1 MIRISSES
9 SAPLRLLRADG
20 DYTVRFSRRYGFA
33 SEASMKSR
41 ERLRAAAG
49 AFAPEEAPEFEFL
62 VQDLPSGVQ
71 LVAGRGCEIES
82 EDGIRWK
89 IRSDSG
95 VYFADVVAVQD
106 RQPLSLAP
114 EESSSSYTKIFVAL
128 VLLAVLPFFV
138 REWATQQE
146 EVQTQKTEEVAPVI
160 LRAEKPP
167 EPPRPQPP
175 AQTAIDPKM
184 KARKAVSQQLGFLGV
199 LGKKDLK
206 KVMGGLPT
214 EAKQV
219 TAGAGPGGD
228 AGSGGEML
236 AGMGRGLHKTTV
248 GNSGVSGLGGIG
260 KHGAGGGAGGY
271 GDTAFGGAGGKSLS
285 LPLSREAVMEEGL
298 DRNQIQATIMR
309 YLSQVRAC
317 YEEGLNRNPALI
329 GQVTMGFEVG
339 GQGQVNF
346 ANVQRSSLG
355 DRPVES
361 CISAK
366 MLGWKFPQPRGGKS
380 VKVSYPFMLRPIRS

>member
-1 MIRISSES
+1 LIRISSES
-9 SAPLRLLRADG
+9 NNPIRLLNGDG
-20 DYTVRFSRRYGFA
+20 GYKVRFHKRYGFA
-33 SEASMKSR
+33 SDASYKSR
-41 ERLRAAAG
+41 EKLRLASG
-49 AFAPEEAPEFEFL
+49 TFAPEDKEEFSFKVERTGDRL
-62 VQDLPSGVQ
+62 K
-71 LVAGRGCEIES
+71 LVAVEGCEVEAVDS
-82 EDGIRWK
+82 LKWR
-89 IRSDSG
+89 IRSEFG
-95 VYFADVVAVQD
+95 LYFVDEVAVQD
-106 RQPLSLAP
+106 RAPIQLAP
-114 EESSSSYTKIFVAL
+114 EKGSNAYTKIFVAL
-128 VLLAVLPFFV
+128 VLLAVLPFFI
-138 REWATQQE
+138 REWSNQKEIETA
-146 EVQTQKTEEVAPVI
+146 QKTEEIAPVV
-160 LRAEKPP
+160 LRPEKPVP
-167 EPPRPQPP
+167 PPRVEPPV
-175 AQTAIDPKM
+175 QTAIDPKM
-184 KARKAVSQQLGFLGV
+184 KMRKAVSQQLGFLGV

-248 GNSGVSGLGGIG
+248 GNSGVAGLGGIG
-260 KHGAGGGAGGY
+260 THGAGGGEGGY

-339 GQGQVNF
+339 GAGQVNYS
-346 ANVQRSSLG
+346 NVQRSSLG
-355 DRPVES
+355 DKPVES
-361 CISAK
+361 CIATK